1 MFVFVDFDDD
11 GDGTAT
17 EDEVR
22 VEAFTEYTKDALEI
36 VLNALE
42 LESNQ
47 LISPIKYNANRN
59 DYTANLVTIL
69 DDNGNG
75 IPNYLDDT
83 ESEIIE

>member
-1 MFVFVDFDDD
+1 MVDFVDFDDD

-17 EDEVR
+17 ADEVR
-22 VEAFTEYTKDALEI
+22 VETFTEDTRAILEATLGALT
-36 VLNALE
+36 

-47 LISPIKYNANRN
+47 LISPIKYNTDRN
-59 DYTANLVTIL
+59 NYTANRVTIL

-83 ESEIIE
+83 EYEIIE